1 METAS
6 LAATNAPAT
15 LIAAFPDLRPGF
27 LFFSRNRILASWGRG
42 RGSCTPRR
50 PQSRRYSPEPLGTS
64 DGSGRGLA
72 ANRDPRGLEGS
83 GPRGRGHVA
92 GTSAPLAVASEHLSG
107 QPQRMRAARRG
118 RARRGTGQRGAEP
131 GRAAP
136 SAGLSRR
143 GPRARVRAPRGAPH
157 PAARPRTRPAPRG
170 ARQPGRR
177 RRPRR
182 RRVLPRARSSGRPAA
197 LSIVLR
203 LPPGGG
209 WPGRVGGV
217 SLVPGRAYQ
226 SVGPEVRE
234 RRGLGHGAR
243 GLQGA

>member
-1 METAS
+1 MPRQP
-6 LAATNAPAT
+6 LPHAAC
-15 LIAAFPDLRPGF
+15 PDFRPGF
-27 LFFSRNRILASWGRG
+27 PFFSRSRILASWGRG
-42 RGSCTPRR
+42 RRGSRAPRR

-72 ANRDPRGLEGS
+72 ASRDPRGLAGS

-92 GTSAPLAVASEHLSG
+92 GSSAPLAVASEHLSG
-107 QPQRMRAARRG
+107 RPQRMRAARRG
-118 RARRGTGQRGAEP
+118 RARRGTGGGEAPSLAAPR
-131 GRAAP
+131 RAAP

-143 GPRARVRAPRGAPH
+143 APRARARAPRGAPH

-182 RRVLPRARSSGRPAA
+182 RRVLPGARSSGRPAV

-217 SLVPGRAYQ
+217 GLVPGRAYH
-226 SVGPEVRE
+226 SAGP
-234 RRGLGHGAR
+234 
-243 GLQGA
+243 